1 MADFRSYVEFNV
13 VRPIVSVVQELV
25 GRGGSEEGVEVNPVD
40 GGNGF
45 AVACDVRPAQLT
57 VLNQCT
63 TLNTVDS
70 VPTRRF
76 SWRKSELEPDVNE
89 TIIVHQNS
97 VNFARG
103 GCMMANSKKALSISL
118 TTKLSAV
125 ALETE
130 ADKIGEMKGNSVAC
144 SISISDK
151 LYNTI

>member
-1 MADFRSYVEFNV
+1 M
-13 VRPIVSVVQELV
+13 VRTIVSVVQELV
-25 GRGGSEEGVEVNPVD
+25 GWGGSEGSVEVNAVD

-70 VPTRRF
+70 VLTRRF

-89 TIIVHQNS
+89 TIIVHRNS

-103 GCMMANSKKALSISL
+103 VLYDGEFEESIKYHSDNEIVGCR
-118 TTKLSAV
+118 V
-125 ALETE
+125 
-130 ADKIGEMKGNSVAC
+130 GN
-144 SISISDK
+144 
-151 LYNTI
+151 